1 MPNDSLQTFLKVF
14 SRIPQRVVLKWEG
27 EIPEDVP
34 SNVMM
39 VNWLPQQD
47 LLGIKLVNSAHLI
60 KVNNCKIECRT
71 SKRQDFHNS
80 RRDAGHSR
88 SDLSRS
94 SMPSHSAATKLK
106 AHTTAQNKSWRKGN
120 SSRMTAHGPLRSSS
134 SRCRPALP
142 FRWTVT

>member
-1 MPNDSLQTFLKVF
+1 MTAMPNDSLQTFLNVF
-14 SRIPQRVVLKWEG
+14 SRIPQRVVLKWES
-27 EIPEDVP
+27 EFPEDVP

-47 LLGIKLVNSAHLI
+47 LLGMNLITLDLI
-60 KVNNCKIECRT
+60 KINNCKIVCRT

-94 SMPSHSAATKLK
+94 TSNRFAF
-106 AHTTAQNKSWRKGN
+106 W
-120 SSRMTAHGPLRSSS
+120 
-134 SRCRPALP
+134 
-142 FRWTVT
+142 

>member
-1 MPNDSLQTFLKVF
+1 MTAMPNDSLQTFLKVF

-47 LLGIKLVNSAHLI
+47 LLGMNLITLGLI
-60 KVNNCKIECRT
+60 KINSRKIVCRT

-94 SMPSHSAATKLK
+94 TFNRFAF
-106 AHTTAQNKSWRKGN
+106 W
-120 SSRMTAHGPLRSSS
+120 
-134 SRCRPALP
+134 
-142 FRWTVT
+142 